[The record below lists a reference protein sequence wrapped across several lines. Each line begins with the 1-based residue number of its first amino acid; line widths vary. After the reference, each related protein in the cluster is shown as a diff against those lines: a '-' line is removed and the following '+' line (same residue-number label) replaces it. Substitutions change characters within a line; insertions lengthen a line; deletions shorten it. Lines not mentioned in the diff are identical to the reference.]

1 MSQAVQLKVAT
12 EKLIPNLAYAFT
24 SRTTFVKELMQNA
37 NRAGSSTVSIWTTE
51 DGFVIEDDGVGIT
64 NMQDLLTVAESGWD
78 DSVKIT
84 QKPFGIGWLSAL
96 FAADW
101 VCVSSNGSTLEGMT
115 ADRNARQ
122 TSSKRSVA

>member
-1 MSQAVQLKVAT
+1 MHKKGGYVASFFR
-12 EKLIPNLAYAFT
+12 I
-24 SRTTFVKELMQNA
+24 R
-37 NRAGSSTVSIWTTE
+37 RGCSTVSIWTTE

-64 NMQDLLTVAESGWD
+64 NMKDLLTVAESGWD